1 MPETFSPLQWIND
14 TSPAINAPNLNRLEQ
29 GVEVLDDRIATLE
42 LGVVTP
48 VVVPY
53 ATSVTLNATQGAL
66 FRCVASGDLTLDDI
80 VGGTDGQM
88 IVFEVQASGAQRTLH
103 FTGSTD
109 SIDIAVGQWWIGV
122 FRYAAAGD
130 TWRLVDNSGG
140 GGASSGGSGSDLNI
154 LAPHEVTYAGTV
166 TLDAATGALF
176 RITAVGDLTLA
187 APINGTDGQ
196 AVVIEIEAS
205 GGTRIV
211 SFAGGS
217 APAVTI
223 PSGSVWTGTMRY
235 NAGDDAWLLASS
247 SGGSGSGGG
256 GVPPDGS
263 VTNASVATNAGISL
277 DKTADGARL
286 AMTAAER
293 TKLAGV
299 ATGATANSSDAT
311 LLARANH
318 TGTQSADTI
327 VDGTTNKAYT
337 AAEKTKLAGV
347 ATGATANA
355 TDAQLR
361 DRSTHT
367 GQQTAATISDF
378 TEATQDAAAALFT
391 TGTHT
396 GISFAYD
403 DTNAK
408 VNATVTGGG
417 SGYATVQDEGSALT
431 ARTAL
436 NFTGAGVTVT
446 DDAANSRTLVT
457 IPSGGGS
464 GNTLTVY
471 SVKTDYSAAGNGS
484 TNDATAIQ
492 NALTAAGAAG
502 GGIVYLP
509 PGTYLVNKYLLIPS
523 NVTLLGA
530 GMGISIIK
538 SGGSALRT
546 SGGVAPDG
554 GGYSILQATG
564 VTRTNIT
571 IQDLTVDGN
580 ESADRT
586 ALAASGVRLNSYL
599 VDMRTV
605 SGLRI
610 LRVATR
616 NTWTYNMVPFNCDG
630 FEIAYCD
637 VKDPGTTGVYNQLDG
652 IHCLGSSRGRIHHN
666 KVDNRTGGDADDA
679 IAVHVIPGSNA
690 ITDVRVHHNVLRGG
704 ANGHGIQV
712 AGDTVAISHVTLSDN
727 DIYDC
732 PAGIEAQWFSA
743 SGGAAIRHL
752 TIRGNNVRDLTSAR
766 PIDCYADPAKGGHFE
781 HLKIIGNTADGYG
794 SAGSTASPGICVSGS
809 NSTRGVVIA
818 DNIVSKG
825 YSVGIELEQDQP
837 VRDYVIANNHVD
849 MSAASI
855 APIGMKIA
863 SGLDGTITG
872 NTVLGR
878 GTTDGQGIRLTGSS
892 GNPQTNTIVSAN
904 RVRAFNTGVQVTNS
918 GGANPTNTIAT
929 SNITQGCTTGISV
942 GTATVTQANNL

>member
-327 VDGTTNKAYT
+327 VDGTTNKAY
-337 AAEKTKLAGV
+337 
-347 ATGATANA
+347 
-355 TDAQLR
+355 
-361 DRSTHT
+361 
-367 GQQTAATISDF
+367 
-378 TEATQDAAAALFT
+378 
-391 TGTHT
+391 
-396 GISFAYD
+396 
-403 DTNAK
+403 
-408 VNATVTGGG
+408 
-417 SGYATVQDEGSALT
+417 
-431 ARTAL
+431 
-436 NFTGAGVTVT
+436 
-446 DDAANSRTLVT
+446 NSRTLVT

-471 SVKTDYSAAGNGS
+471 NVKTDYSAAGNGS

-509 PGTYLVNKYLLIPS
+509 PGTYIVNKYLLIPS

-918 GGANPTNTIAT
+918 GGANPTNT
-929 SNITQGCTTGISV
+929 V